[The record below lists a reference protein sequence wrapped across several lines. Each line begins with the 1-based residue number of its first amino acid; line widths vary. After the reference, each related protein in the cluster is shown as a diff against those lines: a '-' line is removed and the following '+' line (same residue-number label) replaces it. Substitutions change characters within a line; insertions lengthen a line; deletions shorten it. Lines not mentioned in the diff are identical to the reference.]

1 MVSRQP
7 MKSAHFLCG
16 AHHPPQSTPVSFAF
30 MAVSLHVGTARE
42 KLKFIALPVAIFTL
56 TNIGFTNT
64 THTVWT
70 TIASQ
75 SIDTFFRGQAA
86 ATAVYV
92 SLIAIHNAIVAR
104 RNCNRDGG
112 ILPKRSN

>member
-42 KLKFIALPVAIFTL
+42 KLKFIALLVTVFTL
-56 TNIGFTNT
+56 TNIGFTDT
-64 THTVWT
+64 THTVWST
-70 TIASQ
+70 VASQ
-75 SIDTFFRGQAA
+75 SIDTSFRGKTA

-92 SLIAIHNAIVAR
+92 SLIAIQNAIVTS
-104 RNCNRDGG
+104 RNYNGDDE
-112 ILPKRSN
+112 ILHKRSN